1 MPSIPKSKPTPPTPA
16 KPPTLKRPSLPPRF
30 PTADKDI
37 RAPLESAE
45 GRVLVLCFDG
55 TANEF
60 DDTNT
65 NVAKLF
71 SFLEKSSPKQLV
83 YYQTGIGTYI
93 GPGITSPIFKWLAK
107 TADQGIAL
115 FLDQHI
121 IGGYRF
127 LQENWKPGDRICLF
141 GFSRGAYTA
150 RALAGMLYT
159 VGLLPKGMP
168 EQVDF
173 AYSIYKKGIRS
184 TAYKRAFAR
193 TVTIEF
199 IGVWDTVSSVGAIIP
214 RVLPFSSDNHITK
227 TFRHAVSLDEHRAK
241 FRSNT
246 WHLTVDPEHEDKEN
260 MPEAGILRTLWGK
273 LKRFEEEITRTD
285 EEDVVDVEREELDRE
300 GGLFDRPPTDVR
312 EVWFSGCHC
321 DVGGGNAKD
330 SERYALS
337 NVPLRWMLK
346 EIIAA
351 DTGIMFRKG
360 EMHRHRISYIKLVE
374 EANVAR
380 AERMEREKAMSHR
393 DEDANAIR
401 MGLDHNEFSTE
412 TSREQFKSAK
422 EAMTN
427 LGHPE
432 RKDASTGATLI
443 PENVN
448 PDSKIHITLENT
460 DADASIEIKGKKS
473 ADGGT
478 TDDEDGEVE
487 PDVIP
492 KAPAYKLPK
501 HERQRYK
508 DAVSPI
514 TDELTRQPVW
524 WLLELLPFISSHQD
538 EHGHWRNYLRM
549 NVFRKRDIPMPP
561 AHSNPNSVH
570 NESHLGVNLPSN
582 TLFHVSVKERME
594 SEECKYATWKTLW
607 RKKTESY
614 RPRAWPSHGEP
625 LFVE

>member
-1 MPSIPKSKPTPPTPA
+1 MPPITNSGHAPPNPPSEPPTS
-16 KPPTLKRPSLPPRF
+16 KRPSFLRA
-30 PTADKDI
+30 PTSDMDI

-45 GRVLVLCFDG
+45 GRVLALCFDG

-60 DDTNT
+60 DDANT

-107 TADQGIAL
+107 IADQGVA
-115 FLDQHI
+115 FYLDQHI
-121 IGGYRF
+121 LGGYHF
-127 LQENWKPGDRICLF
+127 LQENWRPGDRICLF

-184 TAYKRAFAR
+184 TAYKRAFTR

-246 WHLTVDPEHEDKEN
+246 WHLTVDPEHEDEEN
-260 MPEAGILRTLWGK
+260 RPDAGIFRTLWRK
-273 LKRFEEEITRTD
+273 FKRFEEEVTRSD
-285 EEDVVDVEREELDRE
+285 EEDVVNVEREELDRE

-312 EVWFSGCHC
+312 EVWFAGCHC
-321 DVGGGNAKD
+321 DVGGGNAND

-351 DTGIMFRKG
+351 DTGIIFRRG
-360 EMHRHRISYIKLVE
+360 EMHRHRISYNKLVE
-374 EANVAR
+374 EAAVAC
-380 AERMEREKAMSHR
+380 AERMERGWGMSHG
-393 DEDANAIR
+393 DEDASADR
-401 MGLDHNEFSTE
+401 MELD
-412 TSREQFKSAK
+412 A
-422 EAMTN
+422 
-427 LGHPE
+427 
-432 RKDASTGATLI
+432 
-443 PENVN
+443 N
-448 PDSKIHITLENT
+448 PNIHVSFANT
-460 DADASIEIKGKKS
+460 DADATRIEIKGKKS

-478 TDDEDGEVE
+478 TDDEASEVNHDE
-487 PDVIP
+487 
-492 KAPAYKLPK
+492 APAYQLSK

-514 TDELTRQPVW
+514 KDELKRQPLW
-524 WLLELLPFISSHQD
+524 WLLEVIPFISSSQD
-538 EHGHWRNYLRM
+538 EHGHWRDHLRV
-549 NVFRKRDIPMPP
+549 NFFRERDIPVPP
-561 AHSNPNSVH
+561 SPSNPNSVD
-570 NESHLGVNLPSN
+570 NESRRGVNLPRH
-582 TLFHVSVKERME
+582 TLFHISVKERME
-594 SEECKYATWKTLW
+594 SEECKYATWKMLW
-607 RKKTESY
+607 RKKTEYY